1 MRLKSVFTLRG
12 RSSAG
17 GLREMNFSGSDVDRL
32 FQVEP
37 VCSWPQQ
44 YYSVT
49 EMLVKLSRAREMLEV
64 GVAYGFH
71 ALHLLTTNS
80 LINYTGIDPYLA
92 GYDSADSFSSD
103 VAHVFDSEPQVAM
116 DRLHDAVVAR
126 LSTEFG
132 DRSRVIRMDSVSA
145 SALFPNQSLDLIFI
159 DGDHQYDSVLQDL
172 NVWYPKLR
180 SGGLL
185 VGDDYAWPDVQGAV
199 SAFSDQMGVPVAVIQ
214 NMKSAHPLFIMS
226 AGN

>member
-12 RSSAG
+12 WSSAG
-17 GLREMNFSGSDVDRL
+17 GLREMNFSGSDIDRL
-32 FQVEP
+32 LQVEP

-49 EMLVKLSRAREMLEV
+49 EMLVKISRAREVLEV
-64 GVAYGFH
+64 GVAYGLH

-80 LINYTGIDPYLA
+80 SINYTGVDPYIA
-92 GYDSADSFSSD
+92 GYDSSDSFASD
-103 VAHVFDSEPQVAM
+103 VAHIFDSAPQVAM

-132 DRSRVIRMDSVSA
+132 DRSRVVRMDSVSA
-145 SALFPNQSLDLIFI
+145 SALFPDQSLDLIFI

-172 NVWYPKLR
+172 NVWYPRLR

-185 VGDDYAWPDVQGAV
+185 AGDDYAWPAVKEAV
-199 SAFSDQMGVPVAVIQ
+199 STFSDQMGVPVAVIQ
-214 NMKSAHPLFIMS
+214 SIKSAHPLFIMS